1 MKLLYLMNK
10 INGRG
15 GLNRIAFEKIN
26 YLVTH
31 GFSVDVIYFGTPL
44 DKPFY
49 QVDDSIN
56 FYCLQVNPLLP
67 FSKKLLSIITVCKSY
82 TRYVKK
88 LKPDII
94 VNMNT
99 NILSWIVPF
108 YNRKVPKIIELHQ
121 SYDGVRI
128 FNEENYGKGSFK
140 DLFSMWLRK
149 TVYPLYETVV
159 VLTNTDKEKWKLSNV
174 IVIPN
179 YTQMQKRITPN
190 YQSKIFIWVG
200 RLSHQKGID
209 ILLKIWDSFI
219 KLEPDARL
227 ILIGKSNDRY
237 QCLVNEYLQTEI
249 GRKTIEYVSE
259 TNRMIDYYSR
269 ASVYISTSRYEGLP
283 LCLIEAS
290 TLGLPI
296 IGFDISGNDEVVKN
310 GINGK
315 LINFDDINAFIKFMQ
330 ELINNNVLKEQYGTA
345 SIKEAAKFKKEE
357 IMQKWIQ
364 LFNSY
369 KK

>member
-1 MKLLYLMNK
+1 MNK

-56 FYCLQVNPLLP
+56 FYCIQVNPLLS
-67 FSKKLLSIITVCKSY
+67 FSRKIISVVTVYK
-82 TRYVKK
+82 RYIKYVNK

-108 YNRKVPKIIELHQ
+108 HDKKVPKIIELHQ

-128 FNEENYGKGSFK
+128 FNEENYGKDSFK

-149 TVYPLYETVV
+149 TIYPHYERVV
-159 VLTNTDKEKWKLSNV
+159 VLTNTDKEKWKLSNA

-190 YQSKIFIWVG
+190 YQSRIFIWVG
-200 RLSHQKGID
+200 RLSHPKGTD
-209 ILLKIWDSFI
+209 LLLKIWDSFI
-219 KLEPDARL
+219 KVEPEARL
-227 ILIGKSNDRY
+227 ILIGRSNGKY
-237 QCLVNEYLQTEI
+237 QRLVNEYLQTEI

-259 TNRMIDYYSR
+259 TNQMMDYYSR

-290 TLGLPI
+290 ALGLPI
-296 IGFDISGNDEVVKN
+296 IGFDITGNDEIVKN
-310 GINGK
+310 GVNGALIKHGDISSFVK
-315 LINFDDINAFIKFMQ
+315 LMQ
-330 ELINNNVLKEQYGTA
+330 KLVNDNVLKQQYGTA
-345 SIKEAAKFKKEE
+345 SVKEAAKFQMEE

-369 KK
+369 KN